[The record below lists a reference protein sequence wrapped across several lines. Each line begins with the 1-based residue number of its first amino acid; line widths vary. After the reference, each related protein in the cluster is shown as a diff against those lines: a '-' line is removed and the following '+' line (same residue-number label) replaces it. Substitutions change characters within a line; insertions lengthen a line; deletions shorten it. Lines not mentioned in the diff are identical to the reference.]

1 MNSSSGTLQ
10 DTTTL
15 FFFIVLYIPFNIFF
29 MVVAAVLFSVIN
41 RFLHLHFPIWVL
53 AIAAAL
59 LVFVMMFAFLE
70 DSSSKGSDD
79 SALFYGATL
88 IINSLIVVLMLTL
101 TGVTKLIFKNPASI
115 PFTFERPQLITTII
129 YLLVTIGFA
138 LIPVVSAGSNYM
150 DDIQSENQLQALQ
163 EMIDTDNVDDFT
175 EANNHI
181 RELWK
186 VKLVNEQQ
194 SLVEYLVA
202 QNKTALVHVLTK
214 SNKDLFTY
222 TFKWEIKSPAMVQ
235 LLIEDGMNPNQVIK
249 ELTAYNKA
257 ELVKFTVEK
266 YHPTFTGLVSYIAK
280 NVMQYNNTDLLDYLI
295 KNGLTKDLGQ
305 SHEAIYWLV
314 QSGEIQAV
322 KTLLEKGFHMDTTD
336 NRLVYLAIEHSNL
349 PLLEFLFTYSFDV
362 NATYDEYTNL
372 ENAIISGN
380 DAIFDFLLTQKPV
393 VNKLHLTKLNGETN
407 AFLIAEKYKRTAM
420 LEKLKRYAPQ
430 NQIIK

>member
-10 DTTTL
+10 DNTTL
-15 FFFIVLYIPFNIFF
+15 FFFIILYIPFNIVF
-29 MVVAAVLFSVIN
+29 MVVAAILFSVIN
-41 RFLHLHFPIWVL
+41 KMLHLHFPTWVL

-79 SALFYGATL
+79 SALFYSTTL

-101 TGVTKLIFKNPASI
+101 TGVNKLIFKNPSSI
-115 PFTFERPQLITTII
+115 PFAFERPQLITTII
-129 YLLVTIGFA
+129 YLLITSGFA
-138 LIPVVSAGSNYM
+138 LIPVVSAGSDYL
-150 DDIQSENQLQALQ
+150 DDMQSENQLLALQ
-163 EMIDTDNVDDFT
+163 EMINTDNVADFT
-175 EANNHI
+175 EANENT

-186 VKLVNEQQ
+186 VRLVNEQR
-194 SLVEYLVA
+194 SLLEYLIA
-202 QNKTALVHVLTK
+202 QNKTAMVHVLTK
-214 SNKDLFTY
+214 NNKDLFTY

-235 LLIEDGMNPNQVIK
+235 LLIDDGMNPNQVV
-249 ELTAYNKA
+249 EALTAYNNA

-266 YHPTFTGLVSYIAK
+266 YHPTFTSLVSYIVK
-280 NVMQYNNTDLLDYLI
+280 NVIQNNNMDLLDYLI

-305 SHEAIYWLV
+305 SHETIYWFV
-314 QSGEIQAV
+314 QSGDIQTT
-322 KTLLEKGFHMDTTD
+322 KILLEKGFHMDTSD
-336 NRLVYLAIEHSNL
+336 NRLIYLAIEHSNL
-349 PLLEFLFTYSFDV
+349 PLLKFLFTYSFDV
-362 NATYDEYTNL
+362 NITYDDYTNL

-420 LEKLKRYAPQ
+420 LEKLKRYAAQ
-430 NQIIK
+430 N